1 MDLIRLLLR
10 QSRVLVAFSALMGLC
25 HGAAHVGLLYLMSLW
40 VVGHGDVSPRLG
52 LWFFALLL
60 FVPVSKVTSEV
71 AVARLAQQAI
81 FDLRM
86 ELSRRLLAAPLS
98 QLDRIGERF
107 LKASLTDDLQYV
119 VGSLI
124 QFPIMWHNFA
134 ILLASLVFLFAM
146 SWKMTVAIV
155 VFVIVGIWTWKKVL
169 ARAAGYVELAEREE
183 KTLFGHFSSLVEGVK
198 ELKLDPGLRERF
210 LAERLAVAGDRQRR
224 YKLGEFL
231 VWSAGGAWT
240 FFLIYGIFGAIL
252 FLLPAPL
259 GYDYRAAAVFLLV
272 FLFCLTP
279 LDGLMN
285 QFIKVGS
292 ATRAYRRVAELTRS
306 LAAEPGSSP
315 GWRPGIPARVEL
327 AGVRIEPGDGDEG
340 GRELGPLDLVLRPG
354 ELLVIAGPPGSG
366 KTALAKLLTGLYTA
380 AAGQILVDGRVVS
393 AADLEGYRALCAGVF
408 PGSELFAELR
418 PAAPERLRG
427 DLAELARK
435 LQIRGALGEDGRLAA
450 GELTPPQRRRL
461 ALLEAFALDR
471 FLYVFDEWAFEQDL
485 EFREVFYREYLSNLR
500 ERGKIV
506 VVLTSEERYL
516 DGADRLLRLSDGRL
530 EEPRPRVVS
539 A

>member
-1 MDLIRLLLR
+1 MDLIRLLLK
-10 QSRVLVAFSALMGLC
+10 QSRALVAFSALMGLC

-40 VVGHGDVSPRLG
+40 VVGHGQVEPRLG
-52 LWFFALLL
+52 LWFLALLL

-98 QLDRIGERF
+98 QLDQVGGRL
-107 LKASLTDDLQYV
+107 LKSSLTDDLQYV

-146 SWKMTVAIV
+146 SWSMTVAIV
-155 VFVIVGIWTWKKVL
+155 VFVVVGIWTWKKVL
-169 ARAAGYVELAEREE
+169 ARAARYVELAESEE
-183 KTLFGHFSSLVEGVK
+183 KALFGHFSSLVEGVK
-198 ELKLDPGLRERF
+198 ELKLDPALKERF
-210 LAERLAVAGDRQRR
+210 LAEWLAVSGDRQRQ

-240 FFLIYGIFGAIL
+240 FFLIYGIFGATL

-285 QFIKVGS
+285 QFIKVGP
-292 ATRAYRRVAELTRS
+292 ATRAYRRVVELSRS
-306 LAAEPGSSP
+306 LAAEPAGVP
-315 GWRPGIPARVEL
+315 DRLPGIPALVEL
-327 AGVRIEPGDGDEG
+327 AGARVEAGEG
-340 GRELGPLDLVLRPG
+340 EEGRRALGPVDLALQPG
-354 ELLVIAGPPGSG
+354 ELLVIAGGLGSG
-366 KTALAKLLTGLYTA
+366 KTALAKLLTGLYA
-380 AAGQILVDGRVVS
+380 PAAGEIRVDGRAVA

-408 PGSELFAELR
+408 PDSEVFAGLR
-418 PAAPERLRG
+418 PAAPEALREE
-427 DLAELARK
+427 LAGLARK
-435 LQIRGALGEDGRLAA
+435 LQIAGALGEDGRLTAE
-450 GELTPPQRRRL
+450 ELTPPQRRRL

-485 EFREVFYREYLSNLR
+485 EFREVFYREYLPALR

-516 DGADRLLRLSDGRL
+516 DAADRLLWLTEGRL
-530 EEPRPRVVS
+530 EEPRPKVVS